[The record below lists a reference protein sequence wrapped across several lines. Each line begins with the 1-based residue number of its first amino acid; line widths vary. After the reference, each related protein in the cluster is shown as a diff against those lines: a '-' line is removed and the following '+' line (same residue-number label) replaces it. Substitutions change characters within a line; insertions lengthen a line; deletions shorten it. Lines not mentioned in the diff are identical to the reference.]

1 MSYHLSPITY
11 HLATALLY
19 VSDHGESLG
28 ENGIYLHGLPYA
40 LAPKEQTQV
49 PMFFWASE
57 EFYKM
62 KHIDRNALEN
72 MRPNHLSHD
81 NLFYSVLGLFDV
93 KTKAYNPELDI
104 FNKVRQQK
112 KVELSI
118 NGSGKS

>member
-1 MSYHLSPITY
+1 
-11 HLATALLY
+11 
-19 VSDHGESLG
+19 
-28 ENGIYLHGLPYA
+28 
-40 LAPKEQTQV
+40 
-49 PMFFWASE
+49 
-57 EFYKM
+57 M